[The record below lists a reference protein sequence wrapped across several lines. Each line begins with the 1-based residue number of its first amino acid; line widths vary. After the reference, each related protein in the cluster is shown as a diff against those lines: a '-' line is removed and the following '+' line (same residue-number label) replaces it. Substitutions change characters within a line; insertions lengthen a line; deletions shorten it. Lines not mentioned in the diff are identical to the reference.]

1 MQELLPLAFIAIVFV
16 GFYVLIIRPAQ
27 RRQREAQAVIARLAV
42 GQEVMT
48 TAGIYGVLTDVG
60 DDTVRIDVGDG
71 VQLRYARA
79 AIARIIDDPDV
90 SPGAE
95 TPAGEPGDDERTPS

>member
-1 MQELLPLAFIAIVFV
+1 MQDLLPLAFIAIVFV

-27 RRQREAQAVIARLAV
+27 RRQREAQAVFARLAV

-48 TAGIYGVLTDVG
+48 TAGIYGVLRGVAE
-60 DDTVRIDVGDG
+60 DTVTIEVADG

-79 AIARIIDDPDV
+79 AIARIVDDPAVVAGDDV
-90 SPGAE
+90 
-95 TPAGEPGDDERTPS
+95 AGESSGDEGRTNS